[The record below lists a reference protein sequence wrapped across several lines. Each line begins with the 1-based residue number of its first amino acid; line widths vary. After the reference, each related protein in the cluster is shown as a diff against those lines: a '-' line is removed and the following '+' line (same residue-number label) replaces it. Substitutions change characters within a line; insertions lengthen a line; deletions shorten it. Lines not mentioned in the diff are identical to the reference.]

1 MDELFEC
8 GDLKEGLFP
17 VLDMLGEA
25 GVLFFYKHEGKIYI
39 SEACEG
45 KFERGLT
52 KQQLKD
58 LAKEINTI
66 SESIADEEQH

>member
-17 VLDMLGEA
+17 VLDMISDA
-25 GVLFFYKHEGKIYI
+25 RVFFFCSDIGKIWVT
-39 SEACEG
+39 EACDCNFRKE
-45 KFERGLT
+45 LT

-66 SESIADEEQH
+66 AESITDEEQH